1 MEKEKLDIETIRH
14 SLSHILAAAVTEIFP
29 DAKLGIGPAIETG
42 FYYDF
47 DLPRTLIPEDLPLL
61 EEKMRKLI
69 AKNLR
74 FEKQELPVKEVEE
87 KLKKSDEIYKAELVD
102 DLKKAGEQKVI
113 LYKCGDFVDL
123 CQGPHV
129 ESTADL
135 KDVAFKLDRIA
146 GAYWKGDEKNKMLQR
161 IYGLAF
167 KDKAELDKYLKNR
180 EEAEM
185 RDHRKLGEALGLFTI
200 DEMVGAGLPL
210 WMPKG
215 AILRDLIRNYIK
227 EELLNAGYQMV
238 ETPHIARSEVWKVSG
253 HLEFY
258 KENMYSSFKADEQEF
273 LVKPMNCPF
282 HLTIYK
288 NKVRSYRDL
297 PIRYAEFGTVY
308 RYEKSGVLHGL
319 LRVRGFTQDDAHIF
333 CRADQA
339 GEEIK
344 KTVSFAIKVLRHF
357 GFNNFDIYLST
368 KPEKA
373 VGDEDKWELATKSLE
388 KALKDENLK
397 YEIDPGEGVFYGPKI
412 DIKVKDIL
420 GRPWQCTTVQVDF
433 NLPERFDLEYVN
445 EKGEKER
452 PIMIHRALVGSLE
465 RFIGVLIEHYGGA
478 FPVWL
483 APVQAIVL
491 PISEGHNAYAEKIA
505 DDLRAKNIRVEI
517 DNRNESISRKIR
529 DAELQKIPYM
539 LVVGDKE
546 KESQKVSLRKYGEG
560 DKGQIEIAELIKKI
574 NDRAC

>member
-1 MEKEKLDIETIRH
+1 
-14 SLSHILAAAVTEIFP
+14 
-29 DAKLGIGPAIETG
+29 
-42 FYYDF
+42 
-47 DLPRTLIPEDLPLL
+47 
-61 EEKMRKLI
+61 MRKFI
-69 AKNLR
+69 AKNLK
-74 FEKQELPVKEVEE
+74 FEKQELPIKEAEE
-87 KLKKSDEIYKAELVD
+87 KLKKSDEIYKAELVR
-102 DLKKAGEQKVI
+102 DLKKTGEQKVT

-129 ESTADL
+129 ESTVDL
-135 KDVAFKLDRIA
+135 KNIAFKLDRIA

-167 KDKAELDKYLKNR
+167 ENKAELDKYLKNR

-210 WMPKG
+210 WLPKG

-227 EELLNAGYQMV
+227 GELLNAGYEMV

-333 CRADQA
+333 CRVDQVE
-339 GEEIK
+339 GEIK
-344 KTVSFAIKVLRHF
+344 KTVSFAIKVLKYF
-357 GFNNFDIYLST
+357 GFNSFDIYLST

-397 YEIDPGEGVFYGPKI
+397 YKIDPGEGVFYGPKI
-412 DIKVKDIL
+412 DIKVKDVL

-433 NLPERFDLEYVN
+433 NLPERFNLEYIN

-452 PIMIHRALVGSLE
+452 PIMIHRALIGSLE

-491 PISEGHNAYAEKIA
+491 PISERHNTYAEKIIE
-505 DDLRAKNIRVEI
+505 DLRTNNIRVEI
-517 DNRNESISRKIR
+517 DNRNESINRKIR

-539 LVVGDKE
+539 LIIGDKE
-546 KESQKVSLRKYGEG
+546 KKLQKVSLRKYGEG
-560 DKGQIEIAELIKKI
+560 DEGQIKIAELVKKI
-574 NDRAC
+574 NDRTC